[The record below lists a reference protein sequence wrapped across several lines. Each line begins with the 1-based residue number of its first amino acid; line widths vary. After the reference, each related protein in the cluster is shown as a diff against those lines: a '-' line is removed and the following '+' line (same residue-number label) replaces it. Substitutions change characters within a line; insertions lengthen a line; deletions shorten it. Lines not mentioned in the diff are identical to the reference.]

1 MKTEEPMNV
10 SVEERLS
17 PEEEPSTMSSAE
29 RTVRAMVELVLP
41 LVISGSKPTL
51 LDIFED
57 IALPTQQLRW
67 NEQLEIERLCEI
79 FTFVLEQVGN
89 SILTTLASYF
99 PALESEHTL
108 KHFVSAMEHLADSL
122 SSAYDTSLIEA
133 FRIGLLKGF
142 DDEPF

>member
-1 MKTEEPMNV
+1 MDV

-17 PEEEPSTMSSAE
+17 PEDEPESMSGAE
-29 RTVRAMVELVLP
+29 RTVRVMIELVRP
-41 LVISGSKPTL
+41 LVISGSNPAL

-57 IALPTQQLRW
+57 IALPAQPRRW

-79 FTFVLEQVGN
+79 FSFVLEQVGN
-89 SILTTLASYF
+89 SILTTLATYF
-99 PALESEHTL
+99 PALEAERTL
-108 KHFVSAMEHLADSL
+108 KHFLGAMEHLTDSL